1 MAVMTDDFIEKEK
14 ETCESVLENGR
25 EGKKSRE
32 STQT

>member
-14 ETCESVLENGR
+14 ETCESVPENGR
-25 EGKKSRE
+25 EGKRSHE